1 MSRQVSGISIVGAIL
16 VILAVAGAT
25 LHADRVRLRSG
36 QVVNGD
42 FMGADVK
49 MVRVLLA
56 NGAISQFPVE
66 DIAAVEFTPRKAP
79 PAPAPDPAKAPAP
92 VTVPANTT
100 LNVMLTEA
108 IDVDAAKS
116 GAMFKAILDDPVM
129 LEGRVIVPRNAVVA
143 LQAVKVEQ
151 AGKMKGADK
160 ITLKAN
166 SLSFGGRKY
175 EIVTAYVESK
185 GGGEGK
191 KTGRKVAGGAGLGA
205 VIGGIAGGGS
215 GAAIGAAVG
224 GATGAVVASQ
234 GTEHLKLPAETRL
247 QFQLTSA
254 VTVRP

>member
-1 MSRQVSGISIVGAIL
+1 MGAIL
-16 VILAVAGAT
+16 VILAVAGTT

-66 DIAAVEFTPRKAP
+66 EISAVEFTPRKAP
-79 PAPAPDPAKAPAP
+79 PAPAPDPSKAPAP

-108 IDVDAAKS
+108 VDVDAAKS
-116 GAMFKAILDDPVM
+116 GMTFKGLLDDPVM
-129 LEGRVIVPRNAVVA
+129 LEGRVIVPRNTAVV

-175 EIVTAYVESK
+175 DIVTSQVESK